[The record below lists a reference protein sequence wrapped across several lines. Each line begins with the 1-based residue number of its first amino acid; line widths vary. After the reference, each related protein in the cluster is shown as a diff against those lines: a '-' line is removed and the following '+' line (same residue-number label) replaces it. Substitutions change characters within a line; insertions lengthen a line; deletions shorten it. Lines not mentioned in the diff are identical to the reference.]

1 MKKTLK
7 ANENP
12 HTGHRERMRKKYRT
26 QGLDSF
32 ADHEVLEF
40 LLYYCYPQKNTNE
53 IAHRMLKEFGTLHN
67 LFETD
72 VNTLMTTL
80 ECSENIAVFLN
91 LIPAISNRYF
101 KGRWGTS
108 VIFSDETIAGGY
120 AIDLFSGETIEK
132 IYAFCLDKNYKLIN
146 TALVSKGT
154 IDEINIYPRE
164 IVSEAIKNNASAL
177 ILAHNHP
184 SGTLQPS
191 RADDTMTRR
200 IVEIAEPLSIDI
212 IDHIVVSGDKYYSYA
227 ARNKHV
233 RGYL

>member
-1 MKKTLK
+1 MDKKLK
-7 ANENP
+7 AKENP
-12 HTGHRERMRKKYRT
+12 HAGHRERMRKKYKT
-26 QGLDSF
+26 QGLEGF

-72 VNTLMTTL
+72 VEALMSTL

-91 LIPAISNRYF
+91 LIPKISNRYF
-101 KGRWGTS
+101 KSRWGTS
-108 VIFSDETIAGGY
+108 IEFRDETVAGEY
-120 AIDLFSGETIEK
+120 AIDLLSGETLEK
-132 IYAFCLDKNYKLIN
+132 IYALCLDKNYKLIN
-146 TALVSKGT
+146 TALISKGT
-154 IDEINIYPRE
+154 IDEISVYPRE
-164 IVSEAIKNNASAL
+164 IIAEALKNNSSAV

-184 SGTLQPS
+184 SGTIKPS
-191 RADDTMTRR
+191 GADDAMTRR

-212 IDHIVVSGDKYYSYA
+212 IDHIVVAGDKYYSYA

-233 RGYL
+233 RGYF